1 MSNVRTVSLH
11 HVLAHSTYD
20 EESKHFVLD
29 GQPLHF
35 AYFVG
40 QVVEGKEK
48 HTARIS
54 MYNVRDAHS
63 APIISALVHH
73 IPVNST
79 GKKEEDADPLAPT
92 STDAAPSAPQQPDMM
107 LERGVYYAF
116 HGVFLRLDKARGQ
129 PATRIHFH
137 LQHARRVADMNEVT
151 FYGLDCIHTH
161 LKLTR
166 V

>member
-1 MSNVRTVSLH
+1 MSTVRTVSLH
-11 HVLAHSTYD
+11 HVLKHSTYD
-20 EESKHFVLD
+20 EGSKQFLLD

-40 QVVEGKEK
+40 MVVEGKEK
-48 HTARIS
+48 HTARMS

-63 APIISALVHH
+63 APVVCALVHH
-73 IPVNST
+73 MPTNAAAN
-79 GKKEEDADPLAPT
+79 GQEEADPLAVT
-92 STDAAPSAPQQPDMM
+92 STEVAEPSPDMT

-151 FYGLDCIHTH
+151 FYGLDCVHTH